1 VSIVASTQFSKLLA
15 TVPLLVMAL
24 SASAVCQQSEP
35 TPPPA
40 EIPRIDFSK
49 ARAFPHIFAPYFAP
63 FVPAPQL
70 ENSRRLEDLIVDG
83 KLTLTV
89 DDAIALALE
98 NNLQIAVARYDL
110 PIAQTDLLRARG
122 GGATRGVAG
131 SPQSTTLF
139 AGSLGG
145 GVGGSARVGD
155 VGAGGLL
162 GGAINAVAPSR
173 CCDPNLFVSYGW
185 SNAITPLNYTVVSG
199 VRVETTHQTAV
210 SAAYSQ
216 GFLTGTGISV
226 SEASTVLSS
235 NTTTGIY
242 NPEFVSSLS
251 AGFSQHLLK
260 GFGVRA
266 NARFLRIAR
275 NDTKYS
281 MSVFRQSVMAEVAAA
296 MTTYYSLLS
305 DQEKIRVAQEG
316 LDYAQKLLND
326 NQVTAKTGRASQP
339 STQYDALRSQE
350 AVALRQQDLIEAQ
363 STFSQDAQ
371 SLKAVISKSFSEQ
384 LATVEIVPSDLL
396 PEPRTDDVP
405 PLAEALR
412 QAEAHRP
419 EIEQA
424 GLDLLN
430 AQVAIQ
436 ATRNAL
442 LPSLDV
448 YASYSL
454 SGLDGAMRPT
464 FASVFNDNF
473 PNLSYGVTLG
483 LPIRNRAAQADAARA
498 LLEQGRF
505 QVKMQDAKN
514 QAVWDVNKAV
524 SAVTQAR
531 DSLDA
536 ALKLVKLAHQVVE
549 MQQKKFTEALATAEE
564 VITEQQNLSI
574 AEGHVIRARATYAKA
589 LIQYEE
595 ATGTLL
601 DRHHI
606 ALSEAVDGEVNRV
619 PGVPG
624 ASDPTH

>member
-1 VSIVASTQFSKLLA
+1 
-15 TVPLLVMAL
+15 
-24 SASAVCQQSEP
+24 
-35 TPPPA
+35 
-40 EIPRIDFSK
+40 
-49 ARAFPHIFAPYFAP
+49 
-63 FVPAPQL
+63 
-70 ENSRRLEDLIVDG
+70 
-83 KLTLTV
+83 
-89 DDAIALALE
+89 
-98 NNLQIAVARYDL
+98 
-110 PIAQTDLLRARG
+110 
-122 GGATRGVAG
+122 
-131 SPQSTTLF
+131 
-139 AGSLGG
+139 
-145 GVGGSARVGD
+145 
-155 VGAGGLL
+155 
-162 GGAINAVAPSR
+162 
-173 CCDPNLFVSYGW
+173 
-185 SNAITPLNYTVVSG
+185 
-199 VRVETTHQTAV
+199 
-210 SAAYSQ
+210 
-216 GFLTGTGISV
+216 
-226 SEASTVLSS
+226 
-235 NTTTGIY
+235 
-242 NPEFVSSLS
+242 
-251 AGFSQHLLK
+251 LLK

-296 MTTYYSLLS
+296 MTTYYGLLS

-316 LDYAQKLLND
+316 LDYAQKLLDD
-326 NQVTAKTGRASQP
+326 NQATAKTGHASQP
-339 STQYDALRSQE
+339 GAQYDALRSQE

-371 SLKAVISKSFSEQ
+371 SLKAIISKSFNEQ
-384 LATVEIVPSDLL
+384 LATVEIFPSDRL
-396 PEPRTDDVP
+396 PEPHPDDVP
-405 PLAEALR
+405 PLAESLR
-412 QAEAHRP
+412 LAEAHRP

-454 SGLDGAMRPT
+454 SGLDGTMRPT
-464 FASVFNDNF
+464 FASVFENNF
-473 PNLSYGVTLG
+473 PNLSYGVTLD
-483 LPIRNRAAQADAARA
+483 LPIRNRTAQADAARA
-498 LLEQGRF
+498 LLEQSRF

-536 ALKLVKLAHQVVE
+536 SLRLVKLAHQVVE